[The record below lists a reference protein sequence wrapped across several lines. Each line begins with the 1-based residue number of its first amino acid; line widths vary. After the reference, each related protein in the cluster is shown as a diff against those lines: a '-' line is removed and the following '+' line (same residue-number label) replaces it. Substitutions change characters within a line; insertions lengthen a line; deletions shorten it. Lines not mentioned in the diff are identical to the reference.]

1 MARINWVSIN
11 TQVCAGLWDMMEGK
25 MNKEGPLVE
34 FVSLPQSLGAM
45 FLQVWWVVSETPG
58 KNADPKALPHPSP
71 KMFLGA
77 SLGECAG
84 LLSTCGV
91 FGTTESPCFQ
101 VLGTPP
107 SNASRNGSKTD
118 KEISE
123 SCSPQS
129 SLIRKD
135 GLRIRLV
142 IRLWGRVDFWTL
154 EKTQSP
160 FIRSST
166 SELAKGPSLI
176 LVTNRNL
183 LPECAVRFVIFL

>member
-1 MARINWVSIN
+1 MCWALGYDGDKMKKGRTSGRVYVFAPKPWSNVSPSVTGKWV
-11 TQVCAGLWDMMEGK
+11 M
-25 MNKEGPLVE
+25 
-34 FVSLPQSLGAM
+34 
-45 FLQVWWVVSETPG
+45 SETPG
-58 KNADPKALPHPSP
+58 KNADSEALPHPSP

-77 SLGECAG
+77 SLGECTG

-101 VLGTPP
+101 VLGTPS

-142 IRLWGRVDFWTL
+142 IRLRKGR
-154 EKTQSP
+154 
-160 FIRSST
+160 
-166 SELAKGPSLI
+166 
-176 LVTNRNL
+176 L
-183 LPECAVRFVIFL
+183 LDSRKDSVSFHQIIYLRVGQRTFPDLSYQ

>member
-1 MARINWVSIN
+1 MASINWVPIN
-11 TQVCAGLWDMMEGK
+11 TQVCSGLWDMIGSR

-45 FLQVWWVVSETPG
+45 FLQVWLANRLCQKHLVNS
-58 KNADPKALPHPSP
+58 DSKALPHPYP
-71 KMFLGA
+71 KLFLRV

-84 LLSTCGV
+84 LLSTCRV
-91 FGTTESPCFQ
+91 FGTTESPCFK

-107 SNASRNGSKTD
+107 SNASSDDSKTD

-142 IRLWGRVDFWTL
+142 IRLWGRVEFWTL
-154 EKTQSP
+154 GKTQSP
-160 FIRSST
+160 FIRSS
-166 SELAKGPSLI
+166 PS
-176 LVTNRNL
+176 RWPKD
-183 LPECAVRFVIFL
+183 LPWS